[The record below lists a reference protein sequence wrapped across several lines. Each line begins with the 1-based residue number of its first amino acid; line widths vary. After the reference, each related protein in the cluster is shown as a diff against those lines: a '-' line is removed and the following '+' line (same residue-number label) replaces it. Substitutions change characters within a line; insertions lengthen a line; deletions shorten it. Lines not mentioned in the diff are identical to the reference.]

1 MGFNVGFALLIG
13 ASPRFVPCL
22 NLTRFTQRKKCQ
34 ASYRHTVT
42 VVHVN
47 IVQTSV
53 PEKACIADPR
63 ELKKARIVTS
73 ASTHEEDETREE

>member
-1 MGFNVGFALLIG
+1 
-13 ASPRFVPCL
+13 
-22 NLTRFTQRKKCQ
+22 
-34 ASYRHTVT
+34 
-42 VVHVN
+42 VHVN